1 MFTFLHIGKRVFFK
15 HNNKPVYIMPDY
27 VYTTLNRHRDKKYV
41 VASVRA
47 AFRCRKTKV
56 HSVWK
61 VDDGNFSSS
70 RVKCDVIPWERGEGG
85 RDERRFMLRSQIFSS

>member
-1 MFTFLHIGKRVFFK
+1 
-15 HNNKPVYIMPDY
+15 MPDY

-41 VASVRA
+41 AASVRA

-70 RVKCDVIPWERGEGG
+70 RVGEVRRDSGGAGER
-85 RDERRFMLRSQIFSS
+85 